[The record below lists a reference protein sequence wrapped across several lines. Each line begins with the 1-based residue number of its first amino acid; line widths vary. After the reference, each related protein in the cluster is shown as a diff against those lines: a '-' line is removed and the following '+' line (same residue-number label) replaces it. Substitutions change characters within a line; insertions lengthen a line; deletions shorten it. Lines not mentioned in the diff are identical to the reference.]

1 MEEHLNEQKHSFM
14 YQDGNTGSGFNNN
27 SPMDEEMERRLWE
40 YIDGLSGE
48 ASVIEQLIA
57 ENALWR
63 AKYAELLDVDQLV
76 KATELEEPTLRFT
89 RNVME
94 EIARLQI
101 APATKE
107 YINKKIIWAIA
118 AFFLTAIVGFL
129 GYGLSQI
136 NWSSPGKLETGVGV
150 DFANVDY
157 SRMFNNNFVNL
168 FMMVNVI
175 LGLMLLDRYLNWK
188 KKKAMNH

>member
-1 MEEHLNEQKHSFM
+1 M
-14 YQDGNTGSGFNNN
+14 YQDGNTGSGFYSN

-40 YIDGLSGE
+40 YIDGLSNE
-48 ASVIEQLIA
+48 APVIEQLIA

-76 KATELEEPTLRFT
+76 KATELEEPSLRFT

-107 YINKKIIWAIA
+107 YINKKIIWGIA
-118 AFFLTAIVGFL
+118 VFFITAIVGFL

-136 NWSSPGKLETGVGV
+136 NWSSQGKPASGVGV
-150 DFANVDY
+150 DFTGVDY

-168 FMMVNVI
+168 FMMLNVV

-188 KKKAMNH
+188 RKKAINH